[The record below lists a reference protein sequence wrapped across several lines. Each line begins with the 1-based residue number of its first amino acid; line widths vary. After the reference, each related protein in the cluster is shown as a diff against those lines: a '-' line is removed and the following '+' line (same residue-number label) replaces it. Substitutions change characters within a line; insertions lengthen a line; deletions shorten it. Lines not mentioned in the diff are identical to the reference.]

1 MRYKILLIIS
11 LILVLAGCG
20 TTSVPVI
27 DKSPNRKIPP
37 ERVVRPGESLY
48 SIAWEF
54 GLDYKKIA
62 AWNGIKKPYLI
73 QAGQRLRLRPNNNVV
88 ATPQPTTKAESSPTT
103 QTTVTKSK
111 PQNQINFAPTPS
123 RWNWP
128 AEGNLVGRFSRSKG
142 INGIQ
147 IAGKEGSP
155 VRATASGQVVYAG
168 EGLRGYGKLIIVK
181 HNQDYLSAYAHN
193 QSIIVKEGQQV
204 KAQQRIA
211 QMGSSGADR
220 TMLHF
225 EIRKG
230 GKPVDPL
237 KYLK

>member
-1 MRYKILLIIS
+1 M
-11 LILVLAGCG
+11 
-20 TTSVPVI
+20 
-27 DKSPNRKIPP
+27 
-37 ERVVRPGESLY
+37 VRSGESLY

-54 GLDYKKIA
+54 GLDYKQIA
-62 AWNGIKKPYLI
+62 SWNGINKPYTI
-73 QAGQRLRLRPNNNVV
+73 QVGQRLRLRPPSNTVQAPQTPPKAQPGPSQQTQV
-88 ATPQPTTKAESSPTT
+88 AKPSS
-103 QTTVTKSK
+103 
-111 PQNQINFAPTPS
+111 QNQINFAPTPS

-128 AEGNLVGRFSRSKG
+128 AEGQLVGKYSRSKG
-142 INGIQ
+142 VNGIQ
-147 IAGKEGSP
+147 IAGKAGSP

>member
-1 MRYKILLIIS
+1 M
-11 LILVLAGCG
+11 
-20 TTSVPVI
+20 
-27 DKSPNRKIPP
+27 
-37 ERVVRPGESLY
+37 
-48 SIAWEF
+48 
-54 GLDYKKIA
+54 
-62 AWNGIKKPYLI
+62 
-73 QAGQRLRLRPNNNVV
+73 
-88 ATPQPTTKAESSPTT
+88 
-103 QTTVTKSK
+103 
-111 PQNQINFAPTPS
+111 
-123 RWNWP
+123 
-128 AEGNLVGRFSRSKG
+128 
-142 INGIQ
+142 
-147 IAGKEGSP
+147 
-155 VRATASGQVVYAG
+155 RATASGQVVYAG